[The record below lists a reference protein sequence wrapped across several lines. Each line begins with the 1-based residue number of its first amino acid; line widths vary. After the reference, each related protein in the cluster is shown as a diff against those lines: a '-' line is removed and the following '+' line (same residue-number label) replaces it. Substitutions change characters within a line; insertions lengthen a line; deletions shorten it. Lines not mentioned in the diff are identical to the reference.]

1 MSSLKLAS
9 IKRRRLKW
17 TPSKLYHLY
26 FPIKTN
32 LYLLVRHK
40 NCKEQISTIT
50 RKIKS
55 PFKGSLIELEQ
66 EINNF
71 DQRMSEMRQQRTEAE
86 QSLSQLKKSSAVE
99 QEKLS
104 TQDRKHCL
112 AKQRHQSEQTCR
124 AQLLKRVKDFCLE
137 LKIPIDGDLVE
148 QPEKLEK
155 VMQDIEE
162 MLLSKH
168 CEITEIVE
176 QNDKADRGRQAK
188 IDELRIELT
197 KSEQSVTAQEKQKE
211 TSKRESE
218 TLGAEIKKIETSMQ
232 ELKKL
237 EKEIAEVNELYETA
251 TKDLDQQAMKEVIA
265 CKKASIAEKQT
276 LFKKLDEQ
284 LTFLGSMAKMVAEI
298 SLKQKELE
306 KRNQEV
312 HRVRS
317 RHADNFGKFFKEPI
331 NSNYRRSMQGAYDRL
346 RREIQDLNEKANSQ
360 KLKEQS
366 HEIKRKNLI
375 VEISRMEK
383 ELKESEELIF
393 QKCRSTP
400 YDDLLER
407 SKTAISKLQFDHGAL
422 KSAEALYKK

>member
-1 MSSLKLAS
+1 
-9 IKRRRLKW
+9 
-17 TPSKLYHLY
+17 
-26 FPIKTN
+26 
-32 LYLLVRHK
+32 
-40 NCKEQISTIT
+40 
-50 RKIKS
+50 
-55 PFKGSLIELEQ
+55 
-66 EINNF
+66 
-71 DQRMSEMRQQRTEAE
+71 
-86 QSLSQLKKSSAVE
+86 
-99 QEKLS
+99 
-104 TQDRKHCL
+104 
-112 AKQRHQSEQTCR
+112 
-124 AQLLKRVKDFCLE
+124 
-137 LKIPIDGDLVE
+137 
-148 QPEKLEK
+148 
-155 VMQDIEE
+155 
-162 MLLSKH
+162 
-168 CEITEIVE
+168 
-176 QNDKADRGRQAK
+176 
-188 IDELRIELT
+188 
-197 KSEQSVTAQEKQKE
+197 
-211 TSKRESE
+211 
-218 TLGAEIKKIETSMQ
+218 
-232 ELKKL
+232 
-237 EKEIAEVNELYETA
+237 
-251 TKDLDQQAMKEVIA
+251 
-265 CKKASIAEKQT
+265 
-276 LFKKLDEQ
+276 
-284 LTFLGSMAKMVAEI
+284 MAKMVAEI